1 MGVASDGKAQDDGKR
16 SMTGLEPKPESVAV
30 SELSDLLLRLSEKSA
45 SRLFSPEG
53 YSPGDF
59 RYVMIIP
66 SYNESMNII
75 PMIERVLAL
84 KNGGAVM
91 VADDNSPD
99 GTSRIVE
106 QYILEKNEP
115 VYLLERL
122 LDRGRGP
129 AGIEAMVTS
138 IVLGFPLIGEM
149 DADGSHAPEDLPVL
163 LAGAEQADGAI
174 GSRLVPGGQQ
184 LGRPIS
190 RVLLTTFANL
200 YARAVLDLPYRDIT
214 SGFRLFSR
222 QALLSIPWEDLE
234 SRGPSVL
241 QEILMVLDQKGYSF
255 SEVPITFTDRI
266 LGVSTL
272 NGKILRDSLL
282 KLLHFRR
289 RYRKGVLR

>member
-1 MGVASDGKAQDDGKR
+1 
-16 SMTGLEPKPESVAV
+16 MTGEKSVPKKLPDTD
-30 SELSDLLLRLSEKSA
+30 LSGLLSRLSEKSG
-45 SRLFSPEG
+45 SRLVSPKG
-53 YSPGDF
+53 YNPGEM

-66 SYNESMNII
+66 TYNESMNII
-75 PMIERVLAL
+75 SMIERVLAL

-106 QYILEKNEP
+106 NYILEKNEP

-122 LDRGRGP
+122 KDRGRGP
-129 AGIEAMVTS
+129 AGIEAMVTA
-138 IVLGFPLIGEM
+138 VQLGFPLIGEM
-149 DADGSHAPEDLPVL
+149 DADGSHSPEDLSVL
-163 LAGAEQADGAI
+163 LEGAALSDGAI
-174 GSRLVPGGQQ
+174 GSRLVPGGRQV
-184 LGRPIS
+184 GRPMS
-190 RVLLTTFANL
+190 RVWLTTFANI

-214 SGFRLFSR
+214 SGFRIFSR
-222 QALLSIPWEDLE
+222 KALVAVPWESLE

-241 QEILMVLDQKGYSF
+241 QEILMVLNQKGYSF

-282 KLLHFRR
+282 RLLHFRR
-289 RYRKGVLR
+289 RYRKGAIH

>member
-1 MGVASDGKAQDDGKR
+1 MGYAFGQKSSNDRKKF
-16 SMTGLEPKPESVAV
+16 MTSLSSKGEEGAVPDLSGLLA
-30 SELSDLLLRLSEKSA
+30 RLSEKSN
-45 SRLFSPEG
+45 SRLVSPNG
-53 YSPGDF
+53 FTPGDF

-66 SYNESMNII
+66 TYNESMNII
-75 PMIERVLAL
+75 AMIERVLAL
-84 KNGGAVM
+84 NNGGAVM

-129 AGIEAMVTS
+129 AGIEAMVTA

-163 LAGAEQADGAI
+163 LAGAAGTDGAI
-174 GSRLVPGGQQ
+174 GSRLVPGGRQV
-184 LGRPIS
+184 GRPTS
-190 RVLLTTFANL
+190 RVLLTTFANI

-214 SGFRLFSR
+214 SGFRLFTR
-222 QALLSIPWEDLE
+222 EALSAVPWEDLE

-241 QEILMVLDQKGYSF
+241 QEILMVLNQKGYSF

-289 RYRKGVLR
+289 RYRKGLAH

>member
-1 MGVASDGKAQDDGKR
+1 M
-16 SMTGLEPKPESVAV
+16 MTSKNLSPNTV
-30 SELSDLLLRLSEKSA
+30 SESDFSGLLSRLSEKSA
-45 SRLFSPEG
+45 SRMFSPKG
-53 YSPGDF
+53 YKPEEF

-66 SYNESMNII
+66 TYNESMNII
-75 PMIERVLAL
+75 SMIERVLAL
-84 KNGGAVM
+84 QNGGAVM

-106 QYILEKNEP
+106 NYIKERNEP

-122 LDRGRGP
+122 ADRGRGP
-129 AGIEAMVTS
+129 AGIEAMVAS

-163 LAGAEQADGAI
+163 LAGTQQFDGAI
-174 GSRLVPGGQQ
+174 GSRLVPGGRQV
-184 LGRPIS
+184 GRPRS

-200 YARAVLDLPYRDIT
+200 YARVVLGLPYRDIT
-214 SGFRLFSR
+214 SGFRIFSR
-222 QALLSIPWEDLE
+222 QALASIPWENLE

-241 QEILMVLDQKGYSF
+241 QEILMVLNQKGYSF

-282 KLLHFRR
+282 RLLHFRR
-289 RYRKGVLR
+289 RYGKGALC